1 MAAELSLE
9 GFDDLLARVQQLG
22 DQTSKVENKALKSG
36 AQVVQKR
43 ASALAPRSRHA
54 KRHMADNIKISGVK
68 TKEGIKYVE
77 VGPTRGDNSEFFYAK
92 FLEFGT
98 SKMAARPFMGPA
110 AEESQGEVIEEMKAQ
125 LRAGLGL

>member
-1 MAAELSLE
+1 MAAQLSLE
-9 GFDDLLARVQQLG
+9 GLEEILTRVQQLG
-22 DQTSKVENKALKSG
+22 DQASRIENKALKAGG
-36 AQVVQKR
+36 AVVQKR
-43 ASALAPRSRHA
+43 ASELAPRSRKA

-77 VGPTRGDNSEFFYAK
+77 VGPTRGDHSEFFYAK

-98 SKMAARPFMGPA
+98 SKMTARPFMGPA
-110 AEESQGEVIEEMKAQ
+110 AKESEGEVLETMKAQ

>member
-22 DQTSKVENKALKSG
+22 EQTSRIENKALKAGG
-36 AQVVQKR
+36 AVVQKR
-43 ASALAPRSRHA
+43 ASELAPRSRKA
-54 KRHMADNIKISGVK
+54 KRHMADHIKMSGVK
-68 TKEGIKYVE
+68 NKEGMKYVE

-98 SKMAARPFMGPA
+98 SKMSARPFMGPA
-110 AEESQGEVIEEMKAQ
+110 AAESQGEVIEAMKEQ